1 MAEYE
6 NKFGLMRQELE
17 RVNINLKN
25 KADEGNGL
33 GEKLRL
39 CLQEN

>member
-1 MAEYE
+1 
-6 NKFGLMRQELE
+6 MRQELE

-39 CLQEN
+39 CLQENEELRRKIKEV